1 MPVIREF
8 EENRHVPNFPDS
20 LIVSC
25 NFDKGLCYGWSQSR
39 ADVFD
44 WTLYSGS
51 TPSWS
56 TGPSSDHSGSGLR
69 PLRRLFHFFF
79 FTISRRPIQY
89 EECLKCGKADEINT
103 CLFHLGG
110 VAFAYTLQAWL
121 TCHFGNGC
129 TFVCLFIY
137 LFFMSARRT
146 LNWR

>member
-1 MPVIREF
+1 MTEF

-51 TPSWS
+51 TPSS
-56 TGPSSDHSGSGLR
+56 YTGPSSDHSGSGLR

-79 FTISRRPIQY
+79 FTISRRPIQN

-110 VAFAYTLQAWL
+110 VAFK
-121 TCHFGNGC
+121 
-129 TFVCLFIY
+129 
-137 LFFMSARRT
+137 RD
-146 LNWR
+146 